1 MHFSKTVALSLLV
14 LCACGGPLKYAPKAT
29 ARAPEADAAIVADVK
44 EGQHATRLTVKVE
57 HLAPPGRI
65 QEGTKTYLV
74 WQRKNSDT
82 TWTRVAALAYDE
94 GNREGKLE
102 EATVPE
108 TSFQVMVTA
117 EEKPDAASPSPHV
130 VVEQKVNQ

>member
-1 MHFSKTVALSLLV
+1 MHFSKTLALSFLV

-44 EGQHATRLTVKVE
+44 EAQHATRLTVKLE

-65 QEGTKTYLV
+65 QEGAKSYLV
-74 WQRKNSDT
+74 WQRKNGDT
-82 TWTRVAALAYDE
+82 AWTRVAALAYDE

-108 TSFQVMVTA
+108 TTFQLMVTA
-117 EEKPDAASPSPHV
+117 EDKTDAASPSPHV
-130 VVEQKVNQ
+130 VVEQRVNQ